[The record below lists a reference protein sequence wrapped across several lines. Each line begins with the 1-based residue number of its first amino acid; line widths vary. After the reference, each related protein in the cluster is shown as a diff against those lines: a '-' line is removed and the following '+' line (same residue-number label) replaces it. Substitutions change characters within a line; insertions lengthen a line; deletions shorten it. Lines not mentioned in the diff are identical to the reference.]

1 MWRRIL
7 CAFLKIKK
15 KVLFC
20 LALNPAVSHLLCTFL
35 FPPLMWRKFAIC
47 CNMGLHFSTEHYK
60 ASPDPLLLRK
70 SRWHNSLQP
79 ELVRAHRAHREG
91 EAGRTACKRPAGPAA
106 LFPLC
111 CCCLGGE
118 FICFKTAGQEEVY
131 RWRGSGDDDRTLGP
145 AVRTRKGEGA
155 RWLFTFLNACAGP
168 GARSKQQVEDMSWSF
183 CHLTLWVKLHEEEF
197 EKCLKCVWFVCF
209 VWKRKRGEC
218 GERVFW
224 QDSYGIWGA
233 WRAPSWHSHQ
243 KR

>member
-7 CAFLKIKK
+7 RALKKSVILCSPSR
-15 KVLFC
+15 LF
-20 LALNPAVSHLLCTFL
+20 CTFL
-35 FPPLMWRKFAIC
+35 FSPLMWRKFAIC

-91 EAGRTACKRPAGPAA
+91 EAGRTACKRPASPAA

-111 CCCLGGE
+111 CCCLGGGGIHL
-118 FICFKTAGQEEVY
+118 FQN
-131 RWRGSGDDDRTLGP
+131 S
-145 AVRTRKGEGA
+145 RTRGGVLLKRVRRWWPSSGTRCKDQKGGA

-168 GARSKQQVEDMSWSF
+168 GARSKQQVEDVSWSF
-183 CHLTLWVKLHEEEF
+183 CHLTLWVKWHEEEF

-209 VWKRKRGEC
+209 LWKRKRGEC

-224 QDSYGIWGA
+224 QESYGIWGA